1 MILKDRIVL
10 ITGAGRGI
18 GASTADKCGAEGAI
32 VYVSDVDEDN
42 AEKKVAEIEEA
53 GGIARQL
60 QIDVTDYQAVKSAIA
75 QVGSEEGRLDA
86 LINVAGWDQVEPFLD
101 SQPETWD
108 KVIAINLYGVIHT
121 CHAALPLMAE
131 TGTGRIV
138 NVASDAGRVG
148 SKGEAVYSAAKGG
161 VIALGKTLAREFARI
176 GITVN
181 TVCPGPTET
190 PLVVEAL
197 EGNPKLLEALKKS
210 IPMGRMG
217 QPQDLANAIAF
228 MASDEAAFITGQ
240 TLSVSGGLTMI

>member
-42 AEKKVAEIEEA
+42 AEKKAAEIEEA

-131 TGTGRIV
+131 AGTGRIV

>member
-1 MILKDRIVL
+1 MILKDQVVL

-18 GASTADKCGAEGAI
+18 GAATADRCGAEGAI
-32 VYVSDVDEDN
+32 VYVSDVNREN
-42 AEKKVAEIEEA
+42 AEKKAAEIQEA
-53 GGIARQL
+53 GGVARQL
-60 QIDVTDYQAVKSAIA
+60 QIDVTDYQAVTSAIA
-75 QVGSEEGRLDA
+75 QIGDEEGRLDV
-86 LINVAGWDQVEPFLD
+86 LINVAGWDRVEPFLD
-101 SQPETWD
+101 SQPDTWD

-121 CHAALPLMAE
+121 CHAALPLMVEA
-131 TGTGRIV
+131 GAGRIV

-161 VIALGKTLAREFARI
+161 VIALSKTLAREFARS

-181 TVCPGPTET
+181 AVCPGPTET

-197 EGNPKLLEALKKS
+197 EGNPRLLEALKKS

-228 MASDEAAFITGQ
+228 MASNEAAFITGQ

>member
-32 VYVSDVDEDN
+32 VYVSDVDEEN
-42 AEKKVAEIEEA
+42 AEKKAAEIEEA
-53 GGIARQL
+53 GGIARHL

-75 QVGSEEGRLDA
+75 QIGSEEGRLDV

-101 SQPETWD
+101 SRPDTWE

-131 TGTGRIV
+131 AGTGRIV

-161 VIALGKTLAREFARI
+161 VIALGKTLAREFARN